1 MSTFVILRVA
11 IMQGI
16 ANSMQTD
23 TVITHPDVVFY
34 DFYEAY
40 DDPNTTDVNLY
51 LSKFYD
57 WKKSILR
64 RLS

>member
-1 MSTFVILRVA
+1 
-11 IMQGI
+11 
-16 ANSMQTD
+16 MQTD
-23 TVITHPDVVFY
+23 TVIAHPDVVFY

-51 LSKFYD
+51 LSNFHQYQMSKLD
-57 WKKSILR
+57 